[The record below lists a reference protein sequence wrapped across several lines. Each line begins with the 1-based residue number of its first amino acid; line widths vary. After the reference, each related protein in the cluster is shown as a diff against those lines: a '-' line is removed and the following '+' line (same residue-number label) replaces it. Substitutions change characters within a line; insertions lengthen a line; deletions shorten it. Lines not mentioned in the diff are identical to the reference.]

1 MKAARKPRT
10 EKEIQ
15 GDLCCP
21 KRPHVKCP
29 GLREGSG
36 TKNRNKAGHVHF
48 SLISFIL
55 LCLSSTHR
63 TLRVPIQG
71 NRGGR
76 ERPPPKAGGHVAPIA
91 ALVGHASIRPHAGS
105 LSSLSIPA
113 GRLGTGPNGG
123 ADGREKDL

>member
-1 MKAARKPRT
+1 MKAARKPERRRRFRG
-10 EKEIQ
+10 IYVV
-15 GDLCCP
+15 P
-21 KRPHVKCP
+21 KDRMLNAPDSER
-29 GLREGSG
+29 GLGQKTG
-36 TKNRNKAGHVHF
+36 TRRDTSIFYYLFHSAVF
-48 SLISFIL
+48 VFY
-55 LCLSSTHR
+55 SSDSP
-63 TLRVPIQG
+63 VPIQG